1 MFVFAYLKML
11 MVLKILMIVRII
23 QECVLLKLQRHLKVL
38 QVYTLL

>member
-11 MVLKILMIVRII
+11 MVFKILMIVRII
-23 QECVLLKLQRHLKVL
+23 QECVLLKLQRYLKVL